1 MHEPTQNDVSGHIRQ
16 DEIDRLKCALWV
28 YENNPPHPI
37 IDAILT
43 DAYEALRRAKGE

>member
-1 MHEPTQNDVSGHIRQ
+1 MTETLESADNRTRQ
-16 DEIDRLKCALWV
+16 EAIERAACALWI
-28 YENNPPHPI
+28 YENNPRNSI